1 MKRNYVISKIKIS
14 SIKDRSGKGREQR
27 IIKELTDCVFQ
38 DTSKDSLVYFL
49 AEELEE
55 KGYLINSIK
64 VRKV

>member
-14 SIKDRSGKGREQR
+14 SLTDRSGKGREQR